1 MNRQDTSIDIEHL
14 LSSIRGDMQKNLPN
28 VSVFDGEASGAFSS
42 DQGLAIQLDVL
53 RLDPDRTFNPGTEQT
68 AVSVVLQATILV
80 TKNQLHPTHISRS
93 TAISLASQ
101 ISWQRW
107 GCPVGPAE
115 LDLVAP
121 KPISLEGFHPIAWAV
136 TWKHAAF
143 LGRSLWDS
151 DRIPARFVT
160 QLGNA
165 AWHPKQPTAEQVRK
179 KLSVVLAVPSEDKPD
194 QEWIVASTPQAK
206 NVHYGSASD
215 QGEGYLS
222 HYHSLEEKSKQ

>member
-1 MNRQDTSIDIEHL
+1 MSKQDTSVDIEQL

-28 VSVFDGEASGAFSS
+28 VPVFDGEASGAVSP

-68 AVSVVLQATILV
+68 AVSVVLQATVLV
-80 TKNQLHPTHISRS
+80 AGDQLHPTHISRS
-93 TAISLASQ
+93 TAISLASR

-107 GCPVGPAE
+107 GCSVGPAE
-115 LDLVAP
+115 LDSVAP
-121 KPISLEGFHPIAWAV
+121 KPVALEGFHPVAWAV

-151 DRIPARFVT
+151 DRIPARFVA

-165 AWHPKQPTAEQVRK
+165 AWRPKQPTAEQVRK
-179 KLSVVLAVPSEDKPD
+179 KPSVVLAVPSEDKPD
-194 QEWIVASTPQAK
+194 QEWIVASTPHAR
-206 NVHYGSASD
+206 NVHYGSGSD
-215 QGEGYLS
+215 QSEGYQS
-222 HYHSLEEKSKQ
+222 HYHPLEEKIKQ